1 MIYLVNAENTDLYKI
16 GYTSVGAENRLKSL
30 QTGSPHKLNIIKQTD
45 GSISKEKYIQNWFY
59 YKKKRGEWFEFN
71 DDDVRNVI
79 DMMLDKKE
87 HLTESKIKTKL
98 LSFRT
103 STNND
108 KYLRKLMESDE
119 RSMSYIISK
128 MIEYFNKQNITDVR
142 DITEKIW
149 LRKNYTLYG

>member
-71 DDDVRNVI
+71 DDDVKNVI

-103 STNND
+103 GINND

-142 DITEKIW
+142 DITEKI
-149 LRKNYTLYG
+149 

>member
-71 DDDVRNVI
+71 DDDVKNVI

-103 STNND
+103 SINND

-142 DITEKIW
+142 DITEKI
-149 LRKNYTLYG
+149 